1 MNDDFIIYSFALKGS
16 FDFFFSDASFRKI
29 SLPSKDASYSLLL
42 LCNSVVYDLY
52 GSLPLS
58 LERQMCR
65 QQKLEIDA
73 VRRAVRLMPTCMS
86 TALLDHLTFVYEQK
100 PSSSRTRVLHSLC
113 ICTVVQ
119 DRLKIHLSSGSF
131 WDRES
136 LLELPP
142 EVVRQSTFLFLTHQF
157 PISLSIF
164 FIFRNMRT
172 EIILSLAMARK
183 RFHFRSNYV
192 LFAKLSCVIQC
203 AYPFSRIIFILFC
216 LCICN
221 MVWQCHI
228 LFCI

>member
-100 PSSSRTRVLHSLC
+100 PSSSSQNKSSTQSVYLHNCAGQIENTFIFRKFLGQRESFRT
-113 ICTVVQ
+113 
-119 DRLKIHLSSGSF
+119 SSGSSEAEHF
-131 WDRES
+131 FVFDTLVPYFS
-136 LLELPP
+136 LH
-142 EVVRQSTFLFLTHQF
+142 F
-157 PISLSIF
+157 
-164 FIFRNMRT
+164 
-172 EIILSLAMARK
+172 
-183 RFHFRSNYV
+183 FHFPKHAYRNNIEFSDGSEAFSFQVELCPVCQIELCNLVRIPIFQNYFY
-192 LFAKLSCVIQC
+192 L
-203 AYPFSRIIFILFC
+203 ILF
-216 LCICN
+216 
-221 MVWQCHI
+221 MYM
-228 LFCI
+228 